1 MEDNKQKRY
10 EKPKMPRSPLFWV
23 LVALLGLLL
32 ISTTLSTSSYLRGST
47 EKVDVTANRPSY
59 KREKIVRFARSVHW
73 YGFSPYWAW

>member
-32 ISTTLSTSSYLRGST
+32 ISTTLSTSSYPRKRWNT
-47 EKVDVTANRPSY
+47 PPSC
-59 KREKIVRFARSVHW
+59 RW
-73 YGFSPYWAW
+73 

>member
-32 ISTTLSTSSYLRGST
+32 IFTQQAAAFATGEETILSGETQTSQ
-47 EKVDVTANRPSY
+47 TAAAPL
-59 KREKIVRFARSVHW
+59 AD
-73 YGFSPYWAW
+73 GFLYDCEAD